1 MLPRAF
7 CGADSWSVRRR
18 TAGEAGR
25 QAPVT
30 RVLSAAALLAVVVV
44 TIWLLPPAATV
55 VVVAAALVIAVVEYA
70 GLAKAGGVDV
80 ARVPATL
87 AALAAAAA
95 VAFEPAALAPVLLAS
110 LVLIGV
116 AELAGA
122 SGDGALSRAA
132 VGAFAAVYLAL
143 PFGVLADLRL
153 NGGPEALSLLVV
165 TVIAS
170 DTAQYYG
177 GRTLGR
183 RLLAPAIS
191 PKKTVEGAAFGIAAG
206 MLVLGLDPGGWLPE
220 LAPAGRVLLG
230 AGVAVAGIA
239 GDLFESRLKRASGVK
254 DSSALIPG
262 HGGLLDRV
270 DGLLFAAPAYWLAVR
285 LAT

>member
-1 MLPRAF
+1 MPGGSA
-7 CGADSWSVRRR
+7 
-18 TAGEAGR
+18 
-25 QAPVT
+25 T
-30 RVLSAAALLAVVVV
+30 RILSAAALLAVLVV

-55 VVVAAALVIAVVEYA
+55 LVAAVALAIAVTEYA
-70 GLAKAGGVDV
+70 GLAKAGAVEV
-80 ARVPATL
+80 ARVPAAL
-87 AALAAAAA
+87 AALGAAAA
-95 VAFEPAALAPVLLAS
+95 VAFEPAALAPVLAAA

-116 AELAGA
+116 AELAGGSA
-122 SGDGALSRAA
+122 DGALGRAGGA
-132 VGAFAAVYLAL
+132 VFAVVYLGL
-143 PFGVLADLRL
+143 PIGFLAALRL
-153 NGGPEALSLLVV
+153 EGGPELLSLLLV

-183 RLLAPAIS
+183 RLLAPTIS

-220 LAPAGRVLLG
+220 LAPAGRVGLG

-239 GDLFESRLKRASGVK
+239 GDLFESRLKRAAGVK

-270 DGLLFAAPAYWLAVR
+270 DGLLFAAPAYWLIVR
-285 LAT
+285 MAT

>member
-1 MLPRAF
+1 M
-7 CGADSWSVRRR
+7 
-18 TAGEAGR
+18 
-25 QAPVT
+25 T
-30 RVLSAAALLAVVVV
+30 RVLSGAALLAIVVAA
-44 TIWLLPPAATV
+44 IWLLPPLATV
-55 VVVAAALVIAVVEYA
+55 VVAGIALTVAVAEYAALARA
-70 GLAKAGGVDV
+70 AGVDV
-80 ARVPATL
+80 ARIP
-87 AALAAAAA
+87 AALAALGAAAA
-95 VAFEPAALAPVLLAS
+95 VVFEPGWLAGVLLAA
-110 LVLIGV
+110 LLLIGGT
-116 AELAGA
+116 ELARGTN
-122 SGDGALSRAA
+122 DGALNR
-132 VGAFAAVYLAL
+132 VGGAAFAALYLAL

-153 NGGPEALSLLVV
+153 DGGPELLSLLLV

-183 RLLAPAIS
+183 RRLAPALS
-191 PKKTVEGAAFGIAAG
+191 PKKTVEGAAFGLAAG
-206 MLVLGLDPGGWLPE
+206 TLVLGVDPGGWLPE

-270 DGLLFAAPAYWLAVR
+270 DGLLFAAPVYWLVLR
-285 LAT
+285 LGS